1 MLLLFYDLLN
11 LTGQK
16 NVINYFGHS
25 SMLNIYQKNF
35 KKAMIQRIYWVVSSQ
50 ANVKRASEVMV
61 NRKNLFNKHD
71 HFFLWPYLHHPFV
84 SNVQEKVV
92 DLYILITARAILMNF
107 CLVNTSRSQ
116 ILIRYA
122 KYCGCFSKCIF
133 LSYLLTMHLK
143 LSDLTLQVQKS
154 LSKHLKKNKS
164 RFEKMRI

>member
-50 ANVKRASEVMV
+50 ANVKRVSEVMV

-71 HFFLWPYLHHPFV
+71 HFFLWPYLHQP
-84 SNVQEKVV
+84 
-92 DLYILITARAILMNF
+92 LTARAILMNF

-122 KYCGCFSKCIF
+122 NYCGCFSKCIF

-164 RFEKMRI
+164 RSEKMRI

>member
-50 ANVKRASEVMV
+50 ANVKRVSEVMV
-61 NRKNLFNKHD
+61 NRKNLFSKHD
-71 HFFLWPYLHHPFV
+71 HFFLWPYLHQP
-84 SNVQEKVV
+84 
-92 DLYILITARAILMNF
+92 LTARAILMNF

-133 LSYLLTMHLK
+133 LSYLLTMNLK
-143 LSDLTLQVQKS
+143 LGDLTLQVQKS

-164 RFEKMRI
+164 RSEKMRI